1 MNVQNIPAE
10 DLSILLGKNESQ
22 FFDYK
27 AVEISAASLSKTI
40 SAMANTT
47 GGEILVGVD
56 EQVNN
61 GQQVRTWRGFADQEA
76 ANGIFAVIEQLG
88 GTNVCGLS
96 FLTTT
101 ESPGLLLHIIVKK
114 TQGIVNATTGIPYA
128 RRNAQNLKIDTT
140 ESFRRLELE
149 KGVASYEDTT
159 LQIPIDTVCNTV
171 TMIEFALSEVP
182 HSEPEAWLKSQFLIL
197 NELPTVASVLLFAD
211 EPQAILPKRCAI
223 KIFRY
228 TTNEDGVDRDRLAF
242 APLTIEGSICDLVPK
257 AVDQTKELVE
267 GIKRMGPDGL
277 EAISYPDDTLH
288 EIITNA
294 VLHRDYSVA
303 TDVQIRIYDDRIE
316 VHSPGRLSG
325 HVTIQNVL
333 DEQFARNGKIVRMAN
348 KFPNAPN
355 KDVGEG
361 LNTAF
366 EAMKKIRLREPEI
379 TETENSVVV
388 FIRHQRLAS
397 PAQIIME
404 FLETHDEITNVIGRE
419 ITGLRRD
426 VQVKDQFVLLRR
438 RNLIEQVPGKKG
450 RASAWR
456 KASTD

>member
-1 MNVQNIPAE
+1 MTVQKIPS
-10 DLSILLGKNESQ
+10 DDIPILLGKNESQ

-27 AVEISAASLSKTI
+27 ALEASPGSLSKTI

-47 GGEILVGVD
+47 GGEFFVGIDEILKD
-56 EQVNN
+56 AMQI
-61 GQQVRTWRGFADQEA
+61 RCWRGFADQED
-76 ANGIFAVIEQLG
+76 ANGIFAVVEAMG
-88 GTNVCGLS
+88 GNSVCRLS
-96 FLTTT
+96 FLSSD
-101 ESPGLLLHIIVKK
+101 ELPGLVLHVIVKK
-114 TQGIVNATTGIPYA
+114 TQAIVKATNGFPYA
-128 RRNAQNLKIDTT
+128 RRNAQSLKIDTV
-140 ESFRRLELE
+140 EGIRRLELE
-149 KGVASYEDTT
+149 KGVTSYEDTT
-159 LQIPIDTVCNTV
+159 LQIPIDAVCNTV

-182 HSEPEAWLKSQFLIL
+182 HSEPEAWLKSQFLVL
-197 NELPTVASVLLFAD
+197 EELPTVASVLLFAD

-242 APLTIEGSICDLVPK
+242 DPLTIEGSICDLVPK
-257 AVDQTKELVE
+257 AVSQTKDLVE
-267 GIKRMGPDGL
+267 GIKRMGTDGL
-277 EAISYPDDTLH
+277 EDISYPDETLH

-294 VLHRDYSVA
+294 ILHRDYSIA

-325 HVTIQNVL
+325 HVTIANLL
-333 DEQFARNGKIVRMAN
+333 DEQFARNGKLVRMAN

-379 TETENSVVV
+379 TETENGVIV

-404 FLETHDEITNVIGRE
+404 FLDTHDEITNVIGRE

-426 VQVKDQFVLLRR
+426 VQVKDQFVILRKR
-438 RNLIEQVPGKKG
+438 KLIEQVPGKKG
-450 RASAWR
+450 RASSWR
-456 KASTD
+456 KVEG